1 MPDQTPDAP
10 QRLCLFGG
18 TFDPIHIAHL
28 KIANE
33 ALRAFG
39 LSKVF
44 FVPAAIPPHKQ
55 AGIVTP
61 YEDRVKMCEI
71 ACRPYPPFEVSRLE
85 AGPETSY
92 TFDTLTKLRAELD
105 PADRLFFLIGADA
118 FEEIRTWKQWQ
129 DVLSLTEFIVVARP
143 GRTYSI
149 PDGAVVHRLDGV
161 ELPVSS
167 SEIRERLAARAETPE
182 VPAEVR
188 EYIEQRGLY
197 RTNGAEK
204 FTASR

>member
-1 MPDQTPDAP
+1 MPEQTPEAP

-44 FVPAAIPPHKQ
+44 FVPAANPPHKQ
-55 AGIVTP
+55 TGVLTP
-61 YEDRVKMCEI
+61 YEDRVNMCEI

-85 AGPETSY
+85 AGPEISY
-92 TFDTLTKLRAELD
+92 TFDTLTKLRAELG
-105 PADRLFFLIGADA
+105 AASQLFFLIGADA
-118 FEEIRTWKQWQ
+118 FDEIRTWKQWQ
-129 DVLSLTEFIVVARP
+129 EVLPLTEFIVVARP
-143 GRTYSI
+143 GKTYSV
-149 PDGAVVHRLDGV
+149 PEGAVVHRLDGL

-167 SEIRERLAARAETPE
+167 SEIRARLAGRAETPE

-197 RTNGAEK
+197 RTNGAETV
-204 FTASR
+204 TASP